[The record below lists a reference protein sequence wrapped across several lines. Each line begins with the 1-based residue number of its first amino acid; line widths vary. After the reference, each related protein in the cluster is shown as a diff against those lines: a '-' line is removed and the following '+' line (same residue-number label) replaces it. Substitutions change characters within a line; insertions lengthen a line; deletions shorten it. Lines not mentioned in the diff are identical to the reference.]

1 MITEINHATLSKI
14 KNPEL
19 RAYARRYVEIYS
31 DFLAQI
37 ARFGLELE
45 AHDGRPQVAEQLDRL
60 RQKGAHLRNDDK
72 SIYINSISPACL
84 ACRTGIGSAT
94 YFVSL
99 RCHRDCFYCFNPN
112 QENYEHFTAELRDAS
127 AELDSLAAQRAGMQH
142 LALTGGEPLLYKDQ
156 TLSFFRTARRKFPRA
171 YTRLYTSGDQA
182 DAVMLS
188 ALKEAG
194 LQEIRFSVRMHDTE
208 KARRHT
214 LKRIAQ
220 AKEYI
225 PYVMVEMPVLPD
237 KREEMKSLLT
247 ELDRIGIFSINLLEL
262 CFPLNNVV
270 EFQRRGYHIKI
281 PPYRVLYDYWYAG
294 GLPIAGSEELC
305 LDLLE
310 FALDSGFKM
319 GVHYCSLENKHTGQV
334 YQQNHVGALSP
345 TIYGSKKDFFLKTAK
360 VFGKDIPQAKEALQR
375 KRKATYQEQADYGY
389 LEFNPRHMRALA
401 NLEVEVGISTNVL
414 EQRAGEQVM
423 RELKVDVTTPQVF
436 DLSKDL

>member
-1 MITEINHATLSKI
+1 MITEINHASLSQI

-19 RAYARRYVEIYS
+19 RAYARRYVEIYE

-37 ARFGLELE
+37 ARFGVELE
-45 AHDGRPQVAEQLDRL
+45 ARDSRPRVAEQLERL
-60 RQKGAHLRNDDK
+60 RQKGAHFRNDGK
-72 SIYINSISPACL
+72 SIYINNISPACL
-84 ACRTGIGSAT
+84 TCRTGVGSAT

-112 QENYEHFTAELRDAS
+112 QEGYQRYTTELRDVS
-127 AELDSLAAQRAGMQH
+127 AELEELAAQHARVQH

-156 TLSFFRTARRKFPRA
+156 ALNFFQTARRKFPRA

-182 DAVMLS
+182 DTTTLA

-194 LQEIRFSVRMHDTE
+194 LQEIRFSIRMHDTE
-208 KARRHT
+208 KARRLT
-214 LKRIAQ
+214 LDRIAL
-220 AKEYI
+220 AREYI

-237 KREEMKSLLT
+237 KREEMKNLLV
-247 ELDRIGIFSINLLEL
+247 ELNRIGIFSINLLEL
-262 CFPLNNVV
+262 CFPLNNAA
-270 EFQRRGYHIKI
+270 EFQRRGYHIKT
-281 PPYRVLYDYWYAG
+281 PPHRVLYNYWYAG

-334 YQQNHVGALSP
+334 YQQNRAGARS
-345 TIYGSKKDFFLKTAK
+345 TITCASGKDFFLKTAK
-360 VFGKDIPQAKEALQR
+360 VFGKDIPQVKEALQR
-375 KRKATYQEQADYGY
+375 KRKAAYQEQTDYGY
-389 LEFNPRHMRALA
+389 LEFNLRHIRDLT
-401 NLEVEVGISTNVL
+401 NLEIEVGISTNVL

-423 RELKVDVTTPQVF
+423 RELKVDLTTPQVF
-436 DLSKDL
+436 DLSSDL